1 VALCFIKYGV
11 PVPAFF
17 SHTAVS
23 QFLISPETK
32 DTISDLIIGMI
43 SAYIFY
49 FLIELMPRQKREKE
63 TLHVMNSVLAS
74 VLDAYHRCRIYGHE
88 APISHVNIN
97 AFTKDWFISEKLVLQ
112 KNKSQF
118 VKLKFATETAHSR
131 LEDFR
136 NVLPLAVTI
145 SPDKAMQWLVITDKI
160 RLLAENYDH
169 QYQIPENKI
178 HLINLNTDENPIH
191 LHKSSLN
198 SRFLEV
204 VEKAQDW
211 FYPIQNSKS

>member
-1 VALCFIKYGV
+1 MLKNSRDKCLFILFTVLIVALCFIKYGV

-88 APISHVNIN
+88 APTVSYTHL
-97 AFTKDWFISEKLVLQ
+97 TLPTSDLV
-112 KNKSQF
+112 
-118 VKLKFATETAHSR
+118 
-131 LEDFR
+131 
-136 NVLPLAVTI
+136 
-145 SPDKAMQWLVITDKI
+145 
-160 RLLAENYDH
+160 
-169 QYQIPENKI
+169 
-178 HLINLNTDENPIH
+178 
-191 LHKSSLN
+191 
-198 SRFLEV
+198 
-204 VEKAQDW
+204 
-211 FYPIQNSKS
+211 